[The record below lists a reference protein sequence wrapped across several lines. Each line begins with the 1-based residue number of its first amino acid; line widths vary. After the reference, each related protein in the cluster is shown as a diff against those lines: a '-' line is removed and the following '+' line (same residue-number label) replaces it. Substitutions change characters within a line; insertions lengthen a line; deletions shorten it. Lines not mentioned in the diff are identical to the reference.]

1 MDYSKFISKLNEQLT
16 DKHVKMAIGV
26 ANDKRYRSGNM
37 TGAVKTIEKIK
48 PGLSAHPKV
57 KAALQQANEEYI
69 QENGL
74 DEGDLKGGQ
83 KNLDKNKNGKLDKK
97 DFEILRKEETEQ
109 IDEKSDQARRN
120 KTYKN
125 LIATAKG
132 ARLNRDSGLGMKPGD
147 TGHKN
152 ARDMNKALGRHA
164 IRGEFEEGYYEKP
177 ASAYRRKGDEIG
189 GGSHAPVAPVPDR
202 KYIKGTPENKA
213 AKEAMKSRTGHP
225 TYDASKKKTNEEV
238 EQIDEL
244 DKSTL
249 KSYINKN
256 IKSGRADDGGK
267 GDTGLYR
274 ATNKVAGKL
283 QTGTLDKKVKTLG
296 NTSSNAH
303 KNPYEYDASR
313 SELKNRGIHHFAG
326 RRTRTE
332 ELNMEEVDQ
341 IEEATVKT
349 QKYSWGTMKTIHHGS
364 DFSIPLH
371 PEHHQ
376 AIAKLKDDEK
386 HNFKDETGRRW
397 NAHRRGDDVHFQ
409 RASGGNSTQVKHSTM
424 SEETELEEGLKMK
437 LAGLALSALAAH
449 GAHAR
454 VNGDEDPNVNRL
466 TGKPH
471 AAQIQKADDNDTAKT
486 PAKTGFNKDYLKS
499 VVDGTHPRPLISKE
513 KAAEH
518 LKTMG
523 ESKFGPAVNVDK
535 VNAAGQEPHE
545 EKWEPAKKVKKIK
558 KESFDNEG
566 NIVKSKI
573 SFSDFLA
580 INEIKMADLPSRSVK
595 GRSYGADYED
605 PEGAFE
611 TKDDMNKPDSKKA
624 GRKVGQ
630 KVGARA
636 NLGNSKLHQA

>member
-48 PGLSAHPKV
+48 LGLSAHPKV

-97 DFEILRKEETEQ
+97 DFEILRKEEAEQ

-164 IRGEFEEGYYEKP
+164 LRGEFEEGMYSSDVERAFPNGK
-177 ASAYRRKGDEIG
+177 ASGVKT
-189 GGSHAPVAPVPDR
+189 HAPVAPVPDR

-225 TYDASKKKTNEEV
+225 TYDASKKKTNEEI
-238 EQIDEL
+238 E
-244 DKSTL
+244 
-249 KSYINKN
+249 
-256 IKSGRADDGGK
+256 
-267 GDTGLYR
+267 
-274 ATNKVAGKL
+274 
-283 QTGTLDKKVKTLG
+283 
-296 NTSSNAH
+296 
-303 KNPYEYDASR
+303 
-313 SELKNRGIHHFAG
+313 
-326 RRTRTE
+326 
-332 ELNMEEVDQ
+332 Q

-349 QKYSWGTMKTIHHGS
+349 QKYSWGTMKTIHQGS
-364 DFSIPLH
+364 NFSIPLH
-371 PEHHQ
+371 PEHHKE
-376 AIAKLKDDEK
+376 IAKLKDEQEHKFKTEDGK
-386 HNFKDETGRRW
+386 HWTARRK
-397 NAHRRGDDVHFQ
+397 GDDVHFQ
-409 RASGGNSTQVKHSTM
+409 GANGGNSTQVKHSTMM